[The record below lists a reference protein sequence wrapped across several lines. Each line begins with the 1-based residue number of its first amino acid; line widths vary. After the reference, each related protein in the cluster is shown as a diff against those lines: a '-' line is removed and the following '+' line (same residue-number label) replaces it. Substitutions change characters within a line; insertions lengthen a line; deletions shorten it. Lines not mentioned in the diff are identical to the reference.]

1 MSERVDFSSNA
12 SIYDRRHGAVLAPEI
27 ARLLALKA
35 AFTHSTRALDVGAG
49 TGRVA
54 LALAELGCEVVAI
67 DPALSMLNQLRRKI
81 STPRVWAVVGEGARL
96 PFAARS
102 FDAVLIARA
111 LYLMADWRLVL
122 QKAHEVIKPGGYL
135 LHQWGNGTAD
145 EEWVR
150 IREKTRALFQEAG
163 INAPFHPGAKTEV
176 EVDAHLVTLGLIQT
190 DRVLT
195 GPGPQLSLR
204 EFVGRIESGELS
216 YIWAVPK
223 PVQELCL
230 PLLRRWCEETFD
242 LERSFPMPREL
253 AWTMYQKHT
262 G

>member
-1 MSERVDFSSNA
+1 M
-12 SIYDRRHGAVLAPEI
+12 LAPEI

-35 AFTHSTRALDVGAG
+35 ALTHRTRVLDVGAG
-49 TGRVA
+49 TGRVS
-54 LALAELGCEVVAI
+54 LALADLGCEVVAI
-67 DPALSMLNQLRRKI
+67 DPAMAMLNQLRMKI

-102 FDAVLIARA
+102 FDAVVIARA

-122 QKAHEVIKPGGYL
+122 EKVHEVIKPGGYL
-135 LHQWGNGTAD
+135 LHEWGNGTAD

-163 INAPFHPGAKTEV
+163 ITAPFHPGAKTEV
-176 EVDAHLVTLGLIQT
+176 EVDAHLVTLGLIHT

-204 EFVGRIESGELS
+204 EFVDRIESGELS
-216 YIWAVPK
+216 YIWAVRNRFKSDVFPYYAVGARR
-223 PVQELCL
+223 PSTWSGHSQCL
-230 PLLRRWCEETFD
+230 GNSRGRCTKSTRDDTSESLETRAFGGA
-242 LERSFPMPREL
+242 EN
-253 AWTMYQKHT
+253 
-262 G
+262 